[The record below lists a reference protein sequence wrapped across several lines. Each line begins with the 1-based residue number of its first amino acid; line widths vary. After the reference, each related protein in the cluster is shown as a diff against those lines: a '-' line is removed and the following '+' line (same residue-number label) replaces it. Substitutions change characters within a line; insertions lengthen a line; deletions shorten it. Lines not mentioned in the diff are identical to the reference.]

1 MSAFQKVTPTSA
13 LKKSRFCVI
22 SKKENTLACD
32 LWICWVMKS
41 SSFSSHF
48 PLSCV
53 CFFPPFNFRLRQRS
67 SLKSDP
73 FVRPKEVVSQ
83 TAGQWP
89 TWPKRFYPG
98 RTIEA
103 AREEATRLST
113 VLVGSLGGFGS
124 GLVDLWLK
132 HLMACWWELS
142 KSHCFNYFRLNHCS
156 GLQILRISS
165 PFFSRWV
172 LNFCPFYRRMRWLQV
187 KLPGGCGQ
195 WKVRSLRSLNFNHDQ
210 QPISRPFSSET
221 VVGKQE
227 KGSISVSKH
236 VAGNKDRPH
245 IKSFQIL
252 LHNKY

>member
-1 MSAFQKVTPTSA
+1 M
-13 LKKSRFCVI
+13 
-22 SKKENTLACD
+22 
-32 LWICWVMKS
+32 
-41 SSFSSHF
+41 
-48 PLSCV
+48 
-53 CFFPPFNFRLRQRS
+53 
-67 SLKSDP
+67 
-73 FVRPKEVVSQ
+73 
-83 TAGQWP
+83 
-89 TWPKRFYPG
+89 WPKRWYPG

-124 GLVDLWLK
+124 GLVGLRLK
-132 HLMACWWELS
+132 HLMAFWWELF
-142 KSHCFNYFRLNHCS
+142 KSHCFNYFRLNHCF
-156 GLQILRISS
+156 GLQILIISS

-172 LNFCPFYRRMRWLQV
+172 LSFCPFHRRMRWLQV

-245 IKSFQIL
+245 IKSFQFYCTINISYVHSL
-252 LHNKY
+252 GRIHRIRFFFNLNSWVQKKTNEYIEYCPHRGTLRVSSLQNRLPGW